1 MERCSAPREVVRN
14 AERLLRD
21 DRTLLEGVGRLL
33 RGRASTEEPREQINV
48 QLVAAFGRYVG
59 DAARPT
65 LARACGYY
73 IPKPTTHP
81 PFLRRWLSPPRVGRA
96 GSTKTTTSLWES
108 RERRKP
114 PKSRSDVS
122 PHRRYN
128 APLRH
133 NGVTCCALASTPLM
147 SAYGILRPADGV
159 RTCALS
165 RARSLARALSVS
177 ALADR
182 KLCLQYH
189 PDKSPCTTE
198 LFQIIA
204 QAKEVLTDQIARTH
218 YDWSCDWFDP
228 ARSSCT
234 GGRSAAAAA
243 AAAET
248 GAAEARAAEAGAA
261 ATAWYRRPCCH
272 RTRRPAPQ
280 ASART
285 ARSSARASA
294 RASARPSPSAPGSAR
309 PSNSDNDD
317 MPDLISGS
325 DDDSDDESGDD
336 SDGDSDD
343 AVNPEQQGR
352 DGRLPGW
359 IPTWRRQKC
368 DAVNHTFPGAWWRHC
383 GATKHVRRRAA
394 ARRWSGA
401 SRAAAAEAHAQR
413 KEGSLGDPC
422 AAAGGDDAAAG
433 GSPESAE
440 EAAGHSAGDDA
451 DPSADIHAD
460 PCADVDTASS
470 ADMRACCPRTNVDT
484 DPNADTFAYPRAVVD
499 ADSCAGV
506 DTDPSADIRAY
517 SCAVV
522 DADPSADVDAAVRAV
537 VDADPCAN
545 VDTDPITEVD
555 DPSAGVDTDSSAKFD
570 TDLSADIRAYP
581 RAVVGA
587 DPSTE
592 VDDPGAGVDTDS
604 SAKFDTELSAD
615 IRAYPRAVVGA
626 DPSTEVDDPGA
637 GVDTDPSAKYDI
649 DPSADIR
656 AYPRAVVGADPSAE
670 FEIDP
675 SADSRAYSRTVVG
688 ADPCAD
694 VDTDPSADV
703 DAGSCADVDTDP
715 SADIRAYF
723 RADVDTIPST
733 EVDDPSAGVDT
744 DSSAKFDID
753 PSADIRAC
761 PRAVV
766 GADPSAEF
774 EIDPSADSRAYSR
787 TVVGADP
794 CADVDTDP
802 SADVDAGSCAD
813 VDTDPSADIR
823 AYFRADVDTI
833 PSTEVDDPSAGVDT
847 DSSADVEIDP
857 SADVRAYP
865 RTVVGADPCA
875 DVDTDPGADIDADS
889 CADVDIDPSSDIRA
903 YPRAGI
909 DTNSSTDGG
918 LANSS
923 ANDEHKAIARSEL
936 AAARN
941 VLAARSLT
949 VVVLVAIVAQPEVVA
964 KLLCIIGV
972 VLAALAC
979 DNGGAALPSP
989 THDCLRGGGPVSG
1002 DNGDEETDEIHKPSI
1017 WCNHDCLRGGG
1028 TPTAADSA
1036 YDAVEDLPG
1045 DELEQYR
1052 WLAGQSFRI
1061 VRGGVPSGTRYV
1073 VTHLERC
1080 AYKDG
1085 TYENVAYFLDPQV
1098 ELLPCNA
1105 SDASVSATEA
1115 ASGTKKGVPGDSHC
1129 TVAEAIEFVRL
1140 TKLQEG
1146 AAYNEANFTR
1156 YSRSGHTRPID
1167 RRYWEVPLVD
1177 CKGGSCAFG
1186 WPVR

>member
-440 EAAGHSAGDDA
+440 EAAGNSAGDDA

-506 DTDPSADIRAY
+506 GTDPSADIRAY

-592 VDDPGAGVDTDS
+592 VDDP
-604 SAKFDTELSAD
+604 
-615 IRAYPRAVVGA
+615 
-626 DPSTEVDDPGA
+626 
-637 GVDTDPSAKYDI
+637 
-649 DPSADIR
+649 
-656 AYPRAVVGADPSAE
+656 
-670 FEIDP
+670 
-675 SADSRAYSRTVVG
+675 
-688 ADPCAD
+688 
-694 VDTDPSADV
+694 
-703 DAGSCADVDTDP
+703 
-715 SADIRAYF
+715 
-723 RADVDTIPST
+723 
-733 EVDDPSAGVDT
+733 SAGVDT

-774 EIDPSADSRAYSR
+774 EIDPSADIRAYSR
-787 TVVGADP
+787 AVVGADP